1 MTESKELQVK
11 DKQAVAGPAEQ
22 TRPGVVFTPDV
33 DIFEDERQ
41 ITLLADM
48 PGVASDGITIDLN
61 DNVLSIAGEVKPF
74 ETASES
80 DVLIEFEILP
90 AQEFQMSA
98 DFRAVGVPLNKER
111 IGQQAQQA
119 RDQMG
124 VDPFVLQTI
133 QQLCLDSAKFTGHF
147 PPPAEFPAQTDQ

>member
-11 DKQAVAGPAEQ
+11 DKQEVASPAEQ

-48 PGVASDGITIDLN
+48 PGVTSDGITIDLN

-74 ETASES
+74 ESADES
-80 DVLIEFEILP
+80 DVLIEFEIGRYYRQFTLSEVIDQSKIEAKHEDGVLRLTLP
-90 AQEFQMSA
+90 KAEK
-98 DFRAVGVPLNKER
+98 AVPRR
-111 IGQQAQQA
+111 IAVTAG
-119 RDQMG
+119 
-124 VDPFVLQTI
+124 
-133 QQLCLDSAKFTGHF
+133 
-147 PPPAEFPAQTDQ
+147 